1 MKLFWKFFF
10 STSIITLFMFSLGS
24 SIMINT
30 LFQSALKQETG
41 YSFKENEI
49 LRLALDKELAKI
61 YQSIGTS
68 HTDEAALKTEEDKL
82 QGSLIKSALQTI
94 TVSTSNGTV
103 PFRISNSNY
112 QTIHTTGTS
121 GFDYKLI
128 KMLNSSTQGYEV
140 VPLGGQYF
148 IRVASTI
155 VSGGVTF
162 YLETYRDITT
172 IFKSRDNQYQI
183 FYGLIFGMIGLSF
196 ILILFVAYW
205 LTKPIK
211 ALAKATTSIAEGDFK
226 LPAFRESND
235 EIGLL
240 SKAFSHMSGSLEHMV
255 AELEDAARRQEN
267 FIASFAHELKT
278 PMTSIIGYADI
289 LRSRKVEQEQMILYA
304 NQIFQEGRRLEALSL
319 KLMDLIVLKK
329 QQFKMKVVAA
339 SHLFESVQSV
349 ISPILK
355 REGIELVME
364 LDEANLLIEPDLMK
378 TVCLNLLDNARK
390 SIETKGCIRFLGK
403 VENRGYCIIIK
414 DNGKGM
420 ETKELDR
427 ITEAFY
433 MVDQSRS
440 REVGGAGLGL
450 SICSQIIEIHH
461 AEMSFESDPDCGT
474 TVYIHFK
481 EIYGK

>member
-30 LFQSALKQETG
+30 LFQSALKQEIG
-41 YSFKENEI
+41 YSFKENDI
-49 LRLALDKELAKI
+49 LRASLDKELSKT
-61 YQSIGTS
+61 YQNAAAS
-68 HTDEAALKTEEDKL
+68 HTDEAVSKSEQRQL
-82 QGSLIKSALQTI
+82 QDVLIKSALQTI

-121 GFDYKLI
+121 GFDNELI
-128 KMLNSSTQGYEV
+128 KRVDSNTQGYEV
-140 VPLGGQYF
+140 VPLGDRYF

-155 VSGGVTF
+155 VSDGETF
-162 YLETYRDITT
+162 YLETYRDITS
-172 IFKSRDNQYQI
+172 IFKSRENQYQI

-211 ALAKATTSIAEGDFK
+211 TLARATMSIAEGDFK
-226 LPAFRESND
+226 LPAFQDSND

-240 SKAFSHMSGSLEHMV
+240 GKAFSHMSKSLEHMV

-278 PMTSIIGYADI
+278 PMTSIIGYADM
-289 LRSRKVEQEQMILYA
+289 LRSRKVEQEQMILYT
-304 NQIFQEGRRLEALSL
+304 NHIFQEGRRLEALSL

-329 QQFKMKVVAA
+329 QQFNMKRVPA

-364 LDEANLLIEPDLMK
+364 ADEADLFIEPDLMK

-390 SIETKGCIRFLGK
+390 SIETKGCIRLLGK
-403 VENRGYCIIIK
+403 MENEGYNIIVT

-420 ETKELDR
+420 EPEELSR

-440 REVGGAGLGL
+440 RAEGGAGLGL
-450 SICSQIIEIHH
+450 TLCSQIIELHH
-461 AEMSFESDPDCGT
+461 ADMDFESVSGCGT
-474 TVYIHFK
+474 SVYIRFK